1 MKDDELATHSLVYYL
16 RGIAT
21 DLKFFLSYFATNA
34 IKSYQVMATFWRVVF
49 ILELTCQVK
58 VISAV
63 ANGASHKRKFY
74 RILKFVDPLIDE
86 IKSVT
91 YKIATYKIFNPERY
105 IYCFADAPH
114 RIKTGRN
121 CLYHSGSGRCTRY
134 MWNNQKY
141 IIWNHVAKIV
151 CDEVENGLKVDT
163 KLSYE
168 HIQLTHYSVMNV

>member
-49 ILELTCQVK
+49 ILELTCQIK
-58 VISAV
+58 VIAAV

-86 IKSVT
+86 IKNVT
-91 YKIATYKIFNPERY
+91 
-105 IYCFADAPH
+105 
-114 RIKTGRN
+114 
-121 CLYHSGSGRCTRY
+121 
-134 MWNNQKY
+134 
-141 IIWNHVAKIV
+141 
-151 CDEVENGLKVDT
+151 
-163 KLSYE
+163 
-168 HIQLTHYSVMNV
+168 